1 MRQFIVDV
9 DGARLAGEGSE
20 SPAVVLVHGMAGDRS
35 DWDVL
40 VRALPDDLPLLRYDL
55 RGFGESTGPDGVEF
69 SHSDDLIAVLDAQGI
84 DRTVLVGVSMG
95 GAIVVNTALNH
106 PDRVSG
112 LVLISPALTAWRWS
126 RDWRARWKDVATLVQ
141 AGDIDGARDLWWTH
155 PMFDAV
161 RETPVAGDLRM
172 ALNRF
177 AGRQWLGDDQR
188 RELPDAER
196 LHALSTPTTLL
207 SGARDADDMRLIA
220 DVIAAAAPDVERI
233 DFPDAGHMLH
243 WERPADVAA
252 AITGSSHAVDSPD
265 PS

>member
-1 MRQFIVDV
+1 M
-9 DGARLAGEGSE
+9 
-20 SPAVVLVHGMAGDRS
+20 
-35 DWDVL
+35 
-40 VRALPDDLPLLRYDL
+40 
-55 RGFGESTGPDGVEF
+55 
-69 SHSDDLIAVLDAQGI
+69 
-84 DRTVLVGVSMG
+84 
-95 GAIVVNTALNH
+95 
-106 PDRVSG
+106 SG

-126 RDWRARWKDVATLVQ
+126 RDWRARVGRTTSPHSYQ
-141 AGDIDGARDLWWTH
+141 AGDIDGARDSGG
-155 PMFDAV
+155 
-161 RETPVAGDLRM
+161 RTPCSMRSAKPRSPVTCGM

-196 LHALSTPTTLL
+196 LHALSTRRP
-207 SGARDADDMRLIA
+207 AQRRRDADDMCLIA

-265 PS
+265 LRDAAGSQARAPAPQGIKMDSPQRSLEEAGDRI

>member
-9 DGARLAGEGSE
+9 DGARLAAETSDA
-20 SPAVVLVHGMAGDRS
+20 PKVVLVHGMAGDRN

-55 RGFGESTGPDGVEF
+55 RGFGESTATDGVGF

-84 DRTVLVGVSMG
+84 GRPVLVGVSMG
-95 GAIVVNTALNH
+95 GGIVINAALNY
-106 PDRVSG
+106 PDRVAG

-126 RDWRARWKDVATLVQ
+126 RDWRTRWKDVAALVQ
-141 AGDIDGARDLWWTH
+141 AGDIDAARDLWWTH

-161 RETPVAGDLRM
+161 RETPVGDDLRK

-196 LHALSTPTTLL
+196 LHALSTPTILL
-207 SGARDADDMRLIA
+207 SGGRDADDMRLIA
-220 DVIAAAAPDVERI
+220 DVIAAAAPDVDRV

-252 AITGSSHAVDSPD
+252 ALLRLVD
-265 PS
+265 